1 VLIVAGRTA
10 NVTSATP
17 SPNLAYDVSVG
28 NNAAGGTV
36 SISANMRGLYEISGD
51 ALTAA
56 AGDLQ
61 ILNSG
66 TLSLQGSSASV
77 SSSRHLAMTGAG
89 TLEFV
94 HQPHRHHR

>member
-1 VLIVAGRTA
+1 
-10 NVTSATP
+10 
-17 SPNLAYDVSVG
+17 
-28 NNAAGGTV
+28 
-36 SISANMRGLYEISGD
+36 LYEISGD